1 LDAVKYAFPK
11 AIGKEGKFN
20 LVFEL
25 YESVKG
31 RSRIKEYLASERRQ
45 KYGMGIYKYSAELDE
60 G

>member
-31 RSRIKEYLASERRQ
+31 RSRIKEYLASERR
-45 KYGMGIYKYSAELDE
+45 
-60 G
+60 

>member
-1 LDAVKYAFPK
+1 VKFAFPK
-11 AIGKEGKFN
+11 ATGKIEEGKFN

-25 YESVKG
+25 YESVKSK
-31 RSRIKEYLASERRQ
+31 SRIKEYLASERRQ